1 MVIIGPKT
9 YRVRAWFS
17 ASTLALSLGFLPN
30 ASADGGGTFS
40 LYDADQNGFLEP
52 AEFAAFAATRRS
64 LPNDP
69 EFWTFARVD
78 ADGDNRVSEQEMVN
92 ALLEDVTQRQQTGR

>member
-1 MVIIGPKT
+1 MVMVSLKAAWG
-9 YRVRAWFS
+9 RVLLATS
-17 ASTLALSLGFLPN
+17 ALALSFALPPD
-30 ASADGGGTFS
+30 ARADGGGTFS

-64 LPNDP
+64 LQNDP

-78 ADGDNRVSEQEMVN
+78 ADGDDRVSEQEMVK
-92 ALLEDVTQRQQTGR
+92 ALLEDVRLRQQTGP